1 MRVYTL
7 SQVYD
12 TIAQLYMVLICC
24 VVAFLI
30 IKYFFF
36 FLVAY
41 IRSFQFD
48 ASMLA

>member
-36 FLVAY
+36 FWLL
-41 IRSFQFD
+41 ILGLFSL
-48 ASMLA
+48 MLPC